1 MNRHDPVHRFA
12 AAAML
17 GLLLLGG
24 CDNKPQSN
32 LPTIQMQLGNKSFT
46 LEVADSTA
54 TRTYGLM
61 RRDSMPPDHGMLF
74 VFADEEE
81 RGFWM
86 KNTRIPL
93 DIIFVDGGGKVLSI
107 SRMEP
112 YDERGTG
119 SGGMAKCAIELNAGQ
134 AETTG
139 IKVGDVLQIP
149 DAAKNAKADP

>member
-1 MNRHDPVHRFA
+1 MNRHDPVDRFA

-17 GLLLLGG
+17 GLLLLSG

-93 DIIFVDGGGKVLSI
+93 DIVFVDETGAVISI
-107 SRMEP
+107 KQMKP
-112 YDERGTG
+112 YDLSTTWADGDVKW
-119 SGGMAKCAIELNAGQ
+119 AVELNKGAAAG
-134 AETTG
+134 AG
-139 IKVGDVLQIP
+139 IKVGDKLQIP
-149 DAAKNAKADP
+149 EPARSAEP